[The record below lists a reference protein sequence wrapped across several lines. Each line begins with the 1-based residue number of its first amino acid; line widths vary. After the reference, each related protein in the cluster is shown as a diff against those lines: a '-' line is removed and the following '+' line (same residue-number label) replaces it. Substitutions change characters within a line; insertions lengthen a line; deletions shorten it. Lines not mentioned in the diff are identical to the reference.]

1 VAGRKI
7 NDVGEINWERLQ
19 AELGAL
25 DNPTEIADFNPL
37 HAMSDIPRQN
47 NGTHI

>member
-19 AELGAL
+19 AEFAAL
-25 DNPTEIADFNPL
+25 HSPNEIADFNPL
-37 HAMSDIPRQN
+37 HAMSDILRQN
-47 NGTHI
+47 NGTDV